1 MNLSTATFA
10 GGCFW
15 CIESAFNSLAGVT
28 KAISGYTGGETLSP
42 TYTEICT
49 GKTGHAEAVQITFDE
64 SKISYQELLAFFFQ
78 LHDPTQLNKQGN
90 DIGTQYRSAIF
101 FHDQNQKKL
110 ACEVVKDLINS
121 EVYDDSIKTKIEAL
135 QEFYPAE
142 EYHQGYFLNNKE
154 QPYCA
159 MVVAP
164 KLSKFREKYKKHLKA

>member
-15 CIESAFNSLAGVT
+15 CIESAFNSLAGVS

-49 GKTGHAEAVQITFDE
+49 GNTGHAEAVQITFDE
-64 SKISYQELLAFFFQ
+64 SEISYQELLAFFFQ
-78 LHDPTQLNKQGN
+78 LHDPTQLNRQGN

-101 FHDQNQKKL
+101 FHNPKQKKL
-110 ACEVVKDLINS
+110 ACEVVNDLINS
-121 EVYDDSIKTKIEAL
+121 EAYDDSIKTQIEAL

-164 KLSKFREKYKKHLKA
+164 KLSKFRKKYKKHLKA